1 MGQTSKTK
9 TTITFLNFM
18 RNNRNRH
25 KSKNTT
31 QTKEKTSKGAN
42 TLGDIFKSQG
52 INLNEL
58 KEKLNG
64 KEKAK

>member
-1 MGQTSKTK
+1 
-9 TTITFLNFM
+9 M

-64 KEKAK
+64 KEKAN

>member
-1 MGQTSKTK
+1 MG
-9 TTITFLNFM
+9 
-18 RNNRNRH
+18 NNRNRH
-25 KSKNTT
+25 KSKNTN

-64 KEKAK
+64 KEKAN

>member
-1 MGQTSKTK
+1 
-9 TTITFLNFM
+9 M

-25 KSKNTT
+25 KSKKTN

-64 KEKAK
+64 KEKAN

>member
-18 RNNRNRH
+18 GNNRNRH
-25 KSKNTT
+25 KSKNTN

-64 KEKAK
+64 KEKAN

>member
-1 MGQTSKTK
+1 MG
-9 TTITFLNFM
+9 
-18 RNNRNRH
+18 NNRNRH
-25 KSKNTT
+25 KSKNTN
-31 QTKEKTSKGAN
+31 QTKQKKTSKGAN

-64 KEKAK
+64 KEKAN

>member
-25 KSKNTT
+25 KSKKTN

-64 KEKAK
+64 KEKAN

>member
-1 MGQTSKTK
+1 MK
-9 TTITFLNFM
+9 
-18 RNNRNRH
+18 RNRH
-25 KSKNTT
+25 K
-31 QTKEKTSKGAN
+31 TKGKKQNQKSNSN

-64 KEKAK
+64 KEKAN